1 MKSLLSVGD
10 MKKPFGI
17 FWMFCLYYLS
27 VRMLVED
34 YRRVEKRYKPSEMEV
49 FVQMFYRVSEYSE
62 GFCDV
67 LGDMFMEC
75 VSHGNNGQFFTPI
88 HVADLM
94 ACMGK

>member
-1 MKSLLSVGD
+1 
-10 MKKPFGI
+10 
-17 FWMFCLYYLS
+17 
-27 VRMLVED
+27 
-34 YRRVEKRYKPSEMEV
+34 MEL
-49 FVQMFYRVSEYSE
+49 FVQMFYRVSEHSE

-94 ACMGK
+94 ACMGEIG

>member
-1 MKSLLSVGD
+1 
-10 MKKPFGI
+10 
-17 FWMFCLYYLS
+17 
-27 VRMLVED
+27 MLF
-34 YRRVEKRYKPSEMEV
+34 RSEMEL

-88 HVADLM
+88 PELLTHEQQLLAGVSHHVAKEGAQVCKL
-94 ACMGK
+94 GLIVTWHQGYQFFVL

>member
-1 MKSLLSVGD
+1 
-10 MKKPFGI
+10 
-17 FWMFCLYYLS
+17 
-27 VRMLVED
+27 
-34 YRRVEKRYKPSEMEV
+34 MEL

-94 ACMGK
+94 ACMGGEID

>member
-1 MKSLLSVGD
+1 
-10 MKKPFGI
+10 
-17 FWMFCLYYLS
+17 
-27 VRMLVED
+27 
-34 YRRVEKRYKPSEMEV
+34 MEL

-94 ACMGK
+94 ACMGGGNRLKPKLSVCDSCCGSGRMLLPAVKKCAEENDGGRLFCMART